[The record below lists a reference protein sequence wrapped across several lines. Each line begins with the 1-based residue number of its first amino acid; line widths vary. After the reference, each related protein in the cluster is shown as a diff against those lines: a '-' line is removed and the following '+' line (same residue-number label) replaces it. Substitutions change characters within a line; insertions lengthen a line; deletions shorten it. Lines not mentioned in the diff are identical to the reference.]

1 MKKLL
6 WLAALLFAST
16 AQSQVIAPVDRQAV
30 QEVGESI
37 ARALNERDKR
47 AVAELIDLRS
57 LATRAARVL
66 ELGKADQDAYVRG
79 VESVGGAR
87 LMEGLF
93 RTLETSN
100 GSARFMR
107 LTDSRPV
114 RALVRFDLGANGC
127 DYLEYVVDASS
138 GRPRIVDW
146 FQLSSGQLISVTL
159 GGIGQLFT
167 TRDAGLLG
175 RLLDIKS
182 VDEEHMVRLRR
193 IGELNRTGKYA
204 EAVEQFHQLPEQI
217 ANARIMLTM
226 RSQAAS
232 LGGMREEYDRTLAT
246 IAQKYSDDPATAFML
261 IDHYFNVKD
270 YPKALSS
277 IDIIEKRVGRD
288 GVTTVLR
295 AALHFA
301 SGDLANALKHADE
314 SIVLEP
320 DRMQGYDT
328 RASVLVGLGRHSD
341 AVAAYRDME
350 SRFDLKFTREIF
362 TEDPTFE
369 KFVASK
375 EFRKWLPL

>member
-1 MKKLL
+1 MRKLL
-6 WLAALLFAST
+6 WLAALFFAST

-30 QEVGESI
+30 QVVGESL
-37 ARALNERDKR
+37 ARALNERDKS
-47 AVAELIDLRS
+47 AVADLIDLKS

-66 ELGKADQDAYVRG
+66 ELNKADQDAYVRG

-87 LMEGLF
+87 LLEGLF
-93 RTLETSN
+93 RTLESSQ

-107 LTDSRPV
+107 LTDSRPA

-159 GGIGQLFT
+159 GGIGQLLT

-217 ANARIMLTM
+217 ANARIMLTL

-246 IAQKYSDDPATAFML
+246 IARKYSDDPATAFML

-270 YPKALSS
+270 YPKALAS

-288 GVTTVLR
+288 GVTSVLR

-301 SGDLANALKHADE
+301 SGELANALKHADE
-314 SIVLEP
+314 SIALEP
-320 DRMQGYDT
+320 DRLQGYDT
-328 RASVLVGLGRHSD
+328 RATVLVGLERHSD

-350 SRFDLKFTREIF
+350 SRFDLEFTREIF
-362 TEDPTFE
+362 TEDPAFE
-369 KFVASK
+369 KFVASQ

>member
-1 MKKLL
+1 MRKLL
-6 WLAALLFAST
+6 WLAALFFAST

-30 QEVGESI
+30 QEVGESL
-37 ARALNERDKR
+37 ARALNERDKS
-47 AVAELIDLRS
+47 AVADLIDLKS

-66 ELGKADQDAYVRG
+66 ELNKADQDAYVRG

-87 LMEGLF
+87 LLEGLF
-93 RTLETSN
+93 RTLESSQ

-107 LTDSRPV
+107 LTDSRPA

-159 GGIGQLFT
+159 GGIGQLLT

-217 ANARIMLTM
+217 ANARIMLTL

-246 IAQKYSDDPATAFML
+246 IARKYSDDPATAFML

-270 YPKALSS
+270 YPKALAS

-288 GVTTVLR
+288 GVTSVLR

-301 SGDLANALKHADE
+301 SGELANALKHADE
-314 SIVLEP
+314 SIALEP
-320 DRMQGYDT
+320 DRLQGYDT
-328 RASVLVGLGRHSD
+328 RATVLVGLERHSD

-350 SRFDLKFTREIF
+350 SRFDLEFTREIF
-362 TEDPTFE
+362 TEDPAFE
-369 KFVASK
+369 KFVASQ